1 MSKRWKYQIKVGLIW
16 SFSFNLII
24 TLATFD
30 WDKKAN
36 FEEIFT
42 LKYFFKLLIFVLSGI
57 FIVGY
62 SSWKAKTKRESNQ

>member
-1 MSKRWKYQIKVGLIW
+1 MSERWKYQIKVGFIW
-16 SFSFNLII
+16 SFSLNLLM

-42 LKYFFKLLIFVLSGI
+42 IKYFFKLLFLVLAGI

-62 SSWKAKTKRESNQ
+62 SSWKAKLKKAGK

>member
-1 MSKRWKYQIKVGLIW
+1 MNERWKYQIKTGLIW
-16 SFSFNLII
+16 SFSLNLFM
-24 TLATFD
+24 TVVTFD

-42 LKYFFKLLIFVLSGI
+42 KKYFFKLLFLVLAGI

-62 SSWKAKTKRESNQ
+62 FRWKSKLKREGK

>member
-1 MSKRWKYQIKVGLIW
+1 MSERWKYQIKVGLIW
-16 SFSFNLII
+16 SFSLNLLM

-42 LKYFFKLLIFVLSGI
+42 KKYFFKLLILVLIGI
-57 FIVGY
+57 FIIGY
-62 SSWKAKTKRESNQ
+62 SGWKAKLKKAGK